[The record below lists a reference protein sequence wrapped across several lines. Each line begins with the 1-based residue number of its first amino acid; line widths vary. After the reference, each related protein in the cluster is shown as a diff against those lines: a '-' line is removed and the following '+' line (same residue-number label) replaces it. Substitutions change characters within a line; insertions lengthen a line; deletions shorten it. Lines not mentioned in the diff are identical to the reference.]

1 MHYNEHKPANEFLDP
16 LASSSCLSYII
27 QPGRHTS
34 HSGTLI
40 DNIFSNVIS
49 KDIICGNITAT
60 ISTIYPSSWSHQT
73 LLLIYPPI
81 NLIFLKGT
89 GQNLTRRNFSLV
101 AYYSLKF
108 TRCSLLVVKSLVTCC
123 KNHFLLVAEVTRYK
137 KITRYSLPNS
147 LVTCCRSCS
156 LQKITRHSLRKKL
169 PEQMFI

>member
-1 MHYNEHKPANEFLDP
+1 MNINQQMNFWIHLPRALTCHTLSNLVDIQATREP
-16 LASSSCLSYII
+16 LL
-27 QPGRHTS
+27 T
-34 HSGTLI
+34 
-40 DNIFSNVIS
+40 IFSVMSFQKTLFAVILQLPFP
-49 KDIICGNITAT
+49 
-60 ISTIYPSSWSHQT
+60 TIYPSSWSHQT

-81 NLIFLKGT
+81 NLMFLKGT

-123 KNHFLLVAEVTRYK
+123 KNHFLLVAEVARYK